1 MAFRVDLKTGT
12 REQNLAY
19 TGKPGELTVDVTN
32 NTLRVHDGV
41 TAGGTEAARGDLSNV
56 PDAHF
61 YQKALASGVLS
72 QATTQLFATGLN
84 GGGAFSDFS
93 NATVIKLGGA
103 F

>member
-1 MAFRVDLKTGT
+1 MAFRVNLKTGT

-32 NTLRVHDGV
+32 KTLRVHDGA

-61 YQKALASGVLS
+61 YKKALNSGVLT
-72 QATTQLFATGLN
+72 QATVPLTTLAFD
-84 GGGAFSDFS
+84 GGGAFTDSFS
-93 NATVIKLGGA
+93 GTVINLGGA